1 MKGDC
6 HARNDTMQLCWK
18 VDIPVLLQVS
28 EPQKSQLRQ
37 KAQCYWHEIGGHHS
51 CPLTVVSVNIVLH
64 LHLLLGKY
72 MFEESTVKY
81 KLA

>member
-28 EPQKSQLRQ
+28 EPQKS
-37 KAQCYWHEIGGHHS
+37 
-51 CPLTVVSVNIVLH
+51 
-64 LHLLLGKY
+64 
-72 MFEESTVKY
+72 
-81 KLA
+81 